1 MFLYVLCKFYNFEEV
16 DSAKLIPFVRQIG
29 HKISGS
35 LEDKSMQRQ
44 IQKYLFQI
52 VGGGG
57 GKMGSSGKEG
67 EGESIC
73 APTDVLFNVC
83 LIK

>member
-1 MFLYVLCKFYNFEEV
+1 MFLYVLCKLYNFEEV

-57 GKMGSSGKEG
+57 QNVQFWEG
-67 EGESIC
+67 ERGREHLCSNRC
-73 APTDVLFNVC
+73 PFQC
-83 LIK
+83 LSY

>member
-52 VGGGG
+52 VGGGQNVQFWEG
-57 GKMGSSGKEG
+57 GRGREHLCSNRR
-67 EGESIC
+67 
-73 APTDVLFNVC
+73 PFQC
-83 LIK
+83 LSY